1 MARSGFWIS
10 LPEQGVMFGL
20 ICTWGLHPLRIRL
33 SQTVRNESIYNIFK
47 HRSAFI
53 GCLFYTCNPKA
64 CLLYIKHWWKNK
76 RSAVSEYGSEG
87 NAAFSREQD
96 STVSLCHGSP
106 HLRSA
111 PLLLLIAQSLTHTPN
126 IPSAAS
132 RATDPVQPRG
142 VRDLWA
148 RASRPRRLQG
158 FEEVGESVAATCTN
172 AVKTRPATL
181 LQPKVPPF
189 AINCPEC
196 CASQEIRVLPWKVTQ
211 QSSARG
217 LSWDKSCSACAW
229 AGGGRWAG
237 YRERQSQAEPLR
249 GHFGPSCS
257 SFSEIAWKS

>member
-1 MARSGFWIS
+1 MSTDLR
-10 LPEQGVMFGL
+10 V
-20 ICTWGLHPLRIRL
+20 TLH
-33 SQTVRNESIYNIFK
+33 
-47 HRSAFI
+47 
-53 GCLFYTCNPKA
+53 
-64 CLLYIKHWWKNK
+64 
-76 RSAVSEYGSEG
+76 
-87 NAAFSREQD
+87 FSRQQD

-111 PLLLLIAQSLTHTPN
+111 PLLLLIAQGLTHTPN

-148 RASRPRRLQG
+148 RASRPHRLQG
-158 FEEVGESVAATCTN
+158 FEEVRESVAATCPN

-189 AINCPEC
+189 AINCPKC

-211 QSSARG
+211 QSSAHS

-229 AGGGRWAG
+229 ARRGGA
-237 YRERQSQAEPLR
+237 ERDTGKDSHKRSHCEVT
-249 GHFGPSCS
+249 FGPSCS
-257 SFSEIAWKS
+257 SFSEIACKS